1 MKLIELVTNKARI
14 LLNVLGNSKAFTAH
28 NLCRWV
34 SRYSFISCRWS
45 RWSTTNSFCSWF
57 EKGFKHVQM
66 FVCWLD
72 LHLKCQERDT
82 FNSCSLAR
90 LASLPS
96 FCGPSSTCRFE
107 RVTGW
112 VASWDYWASH
122 YSRSAHTLENSS
134 RAGFCPLHSRVGA
147 WLATWPEFDHDA
159 PAYSWTVL

>member
-96 FCGPSSTCRFE
+96 FCGPSSTCR
-107 RVTGW
+107 
-112 VASWDYWASH
+112 SWWQRHQPFKLALGIFRWSNLFLADSI
-122 YSRSAHTLENSS
+122 LQ
-134 RAGFCPLHSRVGA
+134 V
-147 WLATWPEFDHDA
+147 WLSE
-159 PAYSWTVL
+159 L